1 MIKFEVGKR
10 YYFKADDLT
19 RMCGECIVRD
29 DLDGIEFVVFRFPE
43 KGLFVKCFINYELGD
58 YTLGDSDDTETLYCT
73 KKDKSYTSNARW
85 VAE

>member
-19 RMCGECIVRD
+19 RMCGECIGRD
-29 DLDGIEFVVFRFPE
+29 DLNGIEFVVFSFPE
-43 KGLFVKCFINYELGD
+43 KGLFVKCFVNYELGD
-58 YTLGDSDDTETLYCT
+58 YTLGDSDDTETLYFT

-85 VAE
+85 VAK